1 MLQNHWN
8 VPSGEHILSFTPS
21 SRPHVS
27 SFRYA
32 AFSFR
37 FNTNFN
43 SFRQL
48 TSLQKQAFFYGT
60 IATAAGF
67 FPKCLPSWN
76 TVPNCLPLSIWPQ
89 TKSGSLLHP
98 KLLTRRAC
106 VLLIGQSNQC
116 LHVPPPILCPLP
128 LRSCCPPFAR
138 PWPTRSVISSWLNP
152 GLWTCLFKIGS
163 NSTLR
168 GWRAILMRIRKSSRF
183 GIQRLPGTSL
193 SSIWAGPKIWK
204 NLKLQ
209 LVISLVEWRNG

>member
-1 MLQNHWN
+1 MDENVRYCLYQRDQPSQFLLASYTDVNVFDPRSPTPLAVMSMKNQMLQNHWN

-37 FNTNFN
+37 CNTNFN

-76 TVPNCLPLSIWPQ
+76 TVPNCLPLSI
-89 TKSGSLLHP
+89 
-98 KLLTRRAC
+98 
-106 VLLIGQSNQC
+106 
-116 LHVPPPILCPLP
+116 
-128 LRSCCPPFAR
+128 
-138 PWPTRSVISSWLNP
+138 
-152 GLWTCLFKIGS
+152 
-163 NSTLR
+163 
-168 GWRAILMRIRKSSRF
+168 
-183 GIQRLPGTSL
+183 
-193 SSIWAGPKIWK
+193 
-204 NLKLQ
+204 
-209 LVISLVEWRNG
+209 